1 MIERVKSILGAISK
15 PDLGK
20 IAAGALGAE
29 RVWVH
34 SAPELTPLPTPADAR
49 TIGVVK
55 VTGTAER
62 PDGGAEHWSAVAKV
76 VDFAIATIG
85 EVQWTR
91 PEIEEIVYEEG
102 YFAGEGLPFRPARC
116 YLVSRPADRLTVIW
130 LEDLT
135 DAGQPPFSVDELAEM
150 ARHLGEWS
158 GAHRTIPDLKFPL
171 PDDVFATRWAMPVF
185 LDRYQRLAAL
195 DPSAIHRFYRGVSV
209 KTAETLRSLLL
220 VHNERSKTLPHGL
233 AFGDCHVGN
242 LFHRTGETIAI
253 DWATLANDPIG
264 ADAGSMIGSM
274 LGWSGAIDVVRNERG
289 LFDCYTEGLLR
300 SGWRGSRDDVR
311 RGYFCQFG
319 HYLVTTVGLM
329 PVVLANNEWPQE
341 VLERRYQTSIDHIP
355 DLLSQVIATYPLYM
369 EELEA
374 LAQRP

>member
-1 MIERVKSILGAISK
+1 
-15 PDLGK
+15 
-20 IAAGALGAE
+20 
-29 RVWVH
+29 
-34 SAPELTPLPTPADAR
+34 
-49 TIGVVK
+49 
-55 VTGTAER
+55 
-62 PDGGAEHWSAVAKV
+62 VAKL
-76 VDFAIATIG
+76 VDFAIATVG

-102 YFAGEGLPFRPARC
+102 YFANDGLPFRPARC
-116 YLVSRPADRLTVIW
+116 YLVSKPADRLRVIW

-135 DAGQPPFSVDELAEM
+135 DAEQPPFSIDQLAEM

-185 LDRYQRLAAL
+185 RDRYQRLAAL
-195 DPSAIHRFYRGVSV
+195 DPSAIRKVYREVSV
-209 KTAETLRSLLL
+209 ETARTLRSLLL
-220 VHNERSKTLPHGL
+220 VQNERSKTLPHGL

-274 LGWSGAIDVVRNERG
+274 LGWAGVVEVVRNERA
-289 LFDCYTEGLLR
+289 LFDCYIEGLLL

-329 PVVLANNEWPQE
+329 PVVLANNEWPQG
-341 VLERRYQTSIDHIP
+341 VLERRYQTNRDHIA
-355 DLLSQVIATYPLYM
+355 DLLSQVTAMYPLYI
-369 EELEA
+369 EELQA
-374 LAQRP
+374 LARRP